1 MQSAKI
7 IIITN
12 ILTDM
17 CTETTFHYFKKFKK
31 KKTTEWTRR
40 AEREG
45 NVNKNIVEMFC
56 YESNGHVQLYLI

>member
-1 MQSAKI
+1 
-7 IIITN
+7 
-12 ILTDM
+12 M
-17 CTETTFHYFKKFKK
+17 CTETTFHYFKKLKK
-31 KKTTEWTRR
+31 KKTTEWTGR

>member
-1 MQSAKI
+1 
-7 IIITN
+7 
-12 ILTDM
+12 M
-17 CTETTFHYFKKFKK
+17 CTETTFHYFKKLK
-31 KKTTEWTRR
+31 KKTTEWTGR